1 MADTLFDRLKTDCAE
16 EWQAYTEHAFVR
28 ALGDGTLPEAC
39 FRHYL
44 GQDYLFLIH
53 FARAYALAAYKSETL
68 DDIRQ
73 AARGLAAIIDMEMGL
88 HVEFCAAWGLDEAAM
103 QALPEAEETMAYT
116 RYVLEKGMAGD
127 LLDLHVALAPCIVG
141 YGEIGTALATAPAVP
156 LADNPYRAWIEM
168 YAGDDY
174 QDVARSEVAELD
186 RLMERRGGEG
196 RRASLATTF
205 RQATRLEAAFWQM
218 GLTAATAETERNT
231 PTRL

>member
-1 MADTLFDRLKTDCAE
+1 MPDNLFERLKAACPE
-16 EWQAYTEHAFVR
+16 EWRAYTEHAFVR

-44 GQDYLFLIH
+44 GQDYLFLVH
-53 FARAYALAAYKSETL
+53 FARAYALAAYKSETV

-73 AARGLAAIIDMEMGL
+73 AARGLSAIIDLEMGL
-88 HVEFCAAWGLDEAAM
+88 HVEFCAAWGLEEAAV

-116 RYVLEKGMAGD
+116 RYVLEKGVAGD

-141 YGEIGTALATAPAVP
+141 YAEIGAALAAAPAVP

-174 QDVARSEVAELD
+174 QDAARAEVAQLD

-196 RRASLATTF
+196 RRVSLATTF

-218 GLTAATAETERNT
+218 GLVAG
-231 PTRL
+231 